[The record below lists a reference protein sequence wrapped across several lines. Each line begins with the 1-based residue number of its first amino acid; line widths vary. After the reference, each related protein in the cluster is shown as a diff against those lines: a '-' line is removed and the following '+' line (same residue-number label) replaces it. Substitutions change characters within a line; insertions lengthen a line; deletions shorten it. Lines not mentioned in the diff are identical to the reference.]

1 MDNNSLDYS
10 VEDFLKILAKTNEIV
25 TEQYKN
31 SIYQKGF
38 HNISQKELEDWFDE
52 PLPLSGI
59 DSLQLLSEVKEKIV
73 DTATGNLGEN
83 MYAYVMAGGNQ
94 ISTIADFIASTI
106 NQNVTKWHLAPAMT
120 EVEKRV
126 VAWTAEMI
134 NYAPEAGGTLVSGGS
149 AANLAGLTVARNIFF
164 KNLNINKTG
173 LFAKQPFR
181 VYCSKETHNSIDK
194 SVALLGIGTDNLMR
208 IDTNPDYT
216 ININALEAQIKDDL
230 QNGFVPFCIVG
241 NAGTVNTGAIDDL
254 TALVRLATKYKTWF
268 HVDGCYG
275 GLASS
280 LPHLKP
286 TYAGIEQADSVALD
300 FHKWLYQPFEIG
312 CVLVK
317 NWRILRETYFKQAD
331 YLDTAFEDKSDRL
344 EFNEHY
350 FQLSRNAKAL
360 KVWMSVKAYGFTKIQ
375 KMIQKDIDLTH
386 YLVELINKSEDFELK
401 SVSDLAIA
409 CFVFRGNLDSAEKI
423 VELNQRL
430 IPALESDGRVFITG
444 TKLNGEFVL
453 RACLINHRKQES
465 SINYL
470 LETIRDVGTKI
481 IENQSNAHG

>member
-1 MDNNSLDYS
+1 MDSNSLDYS
-10 VEDFLKILAKTNEIV
+10 VKDFLKILTKTNEIV
-25 TEQYKN
+25 VEQYEK
-31 SIYQKGF
+31 SIVQKGF
-38 HNISQKELEDWFDE
+38 HNISQKEYENWFNE
-52 PLPLSGI
+52 PLPLSGM
-59 DSLQLLSEVKEKIV
+59 DGLQLLDEVKEKIV

-126 VAWTAEMI
+126 IAWTAEMI
-134 NYAPEAGGTLVSGGS
+134 NYAPAAGGALVSGGS
-149 AANLAGLTVARNIFF
+149 AANLAGLTVARNTFF
-164 KNLNINKTG
+164 RKLNLNKTG
-173 LFAKQPFR
+173 LFGKQPFK

-208 IDTNPDYT
+208 IATNPDYT
-216 ININALEAQIKDDL
+216 IDINALENQIVEDI
-230 QNGFVPFCIVG
+230 QNGFIPFCIVG

-254 TALVRLATKYKTWF
+254 ETLANLATKYKTWF
-268 HVDGCYG
+268 HIDGAYG

-280 LPHLKP
+280 LPNLKSK
-286 TYAGIEQADSVALD
+286 YAGIEKADSVALD

-317 NWRILRETYFKQAD
+317 NWDILRETYFKQAD
-331 YLDTAFEDKSDRL
+331 YLDTAFEEKSDRL

-360 KVWMSVKAYGFTKIQ
+360 KVWMSLKAYGFTKIQ
-375 KMIQKDIDLTH
+375 EMIQKDIDLTH
-386 YLVELINKSEDFELK
+386 YLADLIRKSDDFELK
-401 SVSDLAIA
+401 AVSDLAIA
-409 CFVFRGNLDSAEKI
+409 CFVYKGNAASKEKVI
-423 VELNQRL
+423 ELNQTL

-453 RACLINHRKQES
+453 RACLINHRKQKS
-465 SINYL
+465 SVDYL
-470 LETIRDVGTKI
+470 LETIREVGNKLL
-481 IENQSNAHG
+481 ESQ

>member
-1 MDNNSLDYS
+1 MDTNSLDYS
-10 VEDFLKILAKTNEIV
+10 VEDFLKILTKTNEIV
-25 TEQYKN
+25 IEQYKK
-31 SIYQKGF
+31 SINQKGF
-38 HNISQKELEDWFDE
+38 HNISQKEFENWFNE

-59 DSLQLLSEVKEKIV
+59 DSLQLLDEVKEKIV

-126 VAWTAEMI
+126 ISWTAEMI
-134 NYAPEAGGTLVSGGS
+134 NYASDAGGTLVSGGS
-149 AANLAGLTVARNIFF
+149 AANLAGLTVARNTFF
-164 KNLNINKTG
+164 RKLNLNKTG
-173 LFAKQPFR
+173 LFAKQPFKI
-181 VYCSKETHNSIDK
+181 YCSKETHNSIDK

-208 IDTNPDYT
+208 IATNPDFT
-216 ININALEAQIKDDL
+216 INITALENQIKEDI

-254 TALVRLATKYKTWF
+254 VTLANLATKYKTWF
-268 HVDGCYG
+268 HIDGAYG

-280 LPHLKP
+280 LPNLKSK
-286 TYAGIEQADSVALD
+286 YAGIEKADSVALD

-317 NWRILRETYFKQAD
+317 NWNILRETYFKQAD

-350 FQLSRNAKAL
+350 FQLSRNAKTL

-375 KMIQKDIDLTH
+375 EMMQKDIDLTH
-386 YLVELINKSEDFELK
+386 YLADLISKSDDFELK
-401 SVSDLAIA
+401 AVSDLAIA
-409 CFVFRGNLDSAEKI
+409 CFIFKGNLE
-423 VELNQRL
+423 L

-453 RACLINHRKQES
+453 RACLINHRKQKS
-465 SINYL
+465 SVNYL
-470 LETIRDVGTKI
+470 LDTIRDVGTKI
-481 IENQSNAHG
+481 VERQRNAYC